1 MPKRKRRPD
10 IYEKYHRILK
20 MRRLSRKSID
30 EMRRNLCLVA
40 QTICEHVWGKK
51 LY

>member
-10 IYEKYHRILK
+10 IYEKYRRILK

-40 QTICEHVWGKK
+40 QIICEHVWRKK
-51 LY
+51 FY